1 MPHSLTYIRIH
12 LIFST
17 KERRP
22 LIKETFESELY
33 NHIKEKF
40 INEYDSAIDAIGG
53 ADDHI
58 HILFNQS
65 QNFALKDI
73 VKNLKGETSHW
84 INEKNYLPGKFAWQP
99 GYAAFSISID
109 KATNVKNYI
118 HRQKEHHQKISL
130 AEELKKIL
138 SIYGLDSKT
147 VETV

>member
-22 LIKETFESELY
+22 IIKESFESLLY
-33 NHIKEKF
+33 SHIKEKF
-40 INEYDSAIDAIGG
+40 INEYDSPIDVIGG
-53 ADDHI
+53 VEDHL

-84 INEKNYLPGKFAWQP
+84 INEKNYLPGKFVWQP

-109 KATNVKNYI
+109 KVSNVRNYI
-118 HRQKEHHQKISL
+118 HRQKEHHKKMSF
-130 AEELKKIL
+130 AEEIKKIL
-138 SIYGLDSKT
+138 AIYGFDSET